1 MLIKKLTMEIPQYRF
16 QNMKAHKIIY
26 FLAAFLISA
35 SAFADVLVL
44 SAPKVSAAKTRAAAV
59 QTSLLEAPYELRAQ
73 NIEVF
78 KEAVLA
84 LKNLA
89 GEKDLPTLRLSL
101 FDDASYDIKI
111 TKLKTNSLGVF
122 SASGKI
128 EGSPNSYAIITV
140 LKDGKLA
147 ANIYDAEKNYNYK
160 IVCGA
165 DGSAQTAIESD
176 VAKMPNL
183 PCKVAIP
190 KQGGAK

>member
-1 MLIKKLTMEIPQYRF
+1 
-16 QNMKAHKIIY
+16 MKAHKIIY

-59 QTSLLEAPYELRAQ
+59 QASPLEAPYELRAQ

-147 ANIYDAEKNYNYK
+147 ANLYDAEKNYNYK

>member
-16 QNMKAHKIIY
+16 QTMKAHKIIY

-59 QTSLLEAPYELRAQ
+59 QTSPLEAPYELRAQ